1 MTGQPPIPE
10 DASLVALLRYARE
23 TYAVRIRTRLGEAGY
38 DDLPDNALYVVG
50 GLARERGGRAL
61 SQLIA
66 ELGVSKQAAGQLV
79 DTLVIRGYL
88 LREVDPADRRRLTVT
103 LTERG
108 KAAAKIIGA
117 ARTAVDN
124 ALLTRVGAVNIER
137 TRRTLAALAEIG
149 RE

>member
-1 MTGQPPIPE
+1 MAPQSPTADDP
-10 DASLVALLRYARE
+10 SLAVLLRYARD
-23 TYAVRIRTRLGEAGY
+23 TYASTMRSRLADAGY
-38 DDLPDNALYVVG
+38 DDLPDNALYVIG

-61 SQLIA
+61 SQLIV
-66 ELGVSKQAAGQLV
+66 ELGMSKQAAGQFV

-88 LREVDPADRRRLTVT
+88 LREVDPEDRRRLTIT

-108 KAAAKIIGA
+108 KAAAKIVGA

-124 ALLTRVGAVNIER
+124 ALLARVGATDIER
-137 TRRTLAALAEIG
+137 TRRTLLVLAQIG